1 MDINIQNLDEKW
13 YEKRMF
19 YNGYGKFP
27 YIILK
32 AGYAMLMQI
41 PIHFNIKDDFDNYP
55 GTHIDEISEAE
66 LTEYQRDKTGKLH
79 NRLIKHCQRIKDK
92 IETDYNKHCNICLVE
107 GPETAYYFDKYDIT
121 FSTNIPRGGTLLT
134 QDNKILAMNVEHY
147 LL

>member
-1 MDINIQNLDEKW
+1 MDFNIKNLDKKW

-32 AGYAMLMQI
+32 AGYAMFMQI
-41 PIHFNIKDDFDNYP
+41 PIHFNINDDFDNYP

-66 LTEYQRDKTGKLH
+66 LTEYQRDKTGELH
-79 NRLIKHCQRIKDK
+79 NRLIEHCQRIKDK
-92 IETDYNKHCNICLVE
+92 IETDYNNHCNVCLVE
-107 GPETAYYFDKYDIT
+107 GPETAYYFYKDDIN

-134 QDNKILAMNVEHY
+134 QDNQILAMNVEHY
-147 LL
+147 LS